1 MGLDIT
7 VYMNIRNERACTED
21 DDNNGVPDNM
31 TTFYIEP
38 HFPLAAPDIP
48 KNRVWSYSDSWA
60 FRAGSYS
67 GYNEWRD
74 RLTTLAGFP
83 KDWNERKNCTDLP
96 FYELVWFSDCE
107 GVIGPATCA
116 KLAKD
121 FEQWSSWA
129 HGSGDD
135 WFIRLYDEFKQAFKD
150 AANNGAVEFH

>member
-31 TTFYIEP
+31 TTFYVEP

-48 KNRVWSYSDSWA
+48 KNRVWSYSDSWS
-60 FRAGSYS
+60 FRAGSYG
-67 GYNEWRD
+67 GYGAWRKQ
-74 RLTTLAGFP
+74 LAALVGFP
-83 KDWNERKNCTDLP
+83 EAWEERWKRTDLP
-96 FYELVWFSDCE
+96 FYELVVFADNE
-107 GVIGPATCA
+107 GTIGPATCA

-121 FEQWSSWA
+121 FEEWSDRA
-129 HGSGDD
+129 HRIGPDS
-135 WFIRLYDEFKQAFKD
+135 FVRLYDEFKQAFKD